1 MREQL
6 EGLFLSAHPYTD
18 SSVIVQLFTN
28 NYGRRSFI
36 FKGARKKNSP
46 YIFQP
51 LHFIEFNS
59 SFKNEKSINTAS
71 NQQLAFPCHQ
81 ITSDI
86 RKTSIAFF
94 LTEILNSLLKEGDDS
109 KELYHYIKNS
119 FLLFEIHPFSPEF
132 HLVFLTQI
140 LSFLGVEP
148 KNNLSV
154 DNPYFN
160 IKLAQFVSS
169 KENYTLNKTDS
180 YLFSKLLG
188 TTIDKYTSIT
198 FNKETRNNMLEILFE
213 YFEYHFH
220 FKAKQISSHK
230 IFKTIFS

>member
-1 MREQL
+1 MRVQL

-28 NYGRRSFI
+28 HYGRRSFI

-59 SFKNEKSINTAS
+59 SFKNEKSINVAS
-71 NQQLAFPCHQ
+71 NQQLSFPCHQ

-94 LTEILNSLLKEGDDS
+94 LTEMLNSLLKEGDYS

-119 FLLFEIHPFSPEF
+119 FLLFEIHPYSPEF
-132 HLVFLTQI
+132 HLVFLAQL
-140 LSFLGVEP
+140 LSFLGIEP
-148 KNNLSV
+148 KNNLSEK
-154 DNPYFN
+154 NYYFN
-160 IKLAQFVSS
+160 IELSEFISL
-169 KENYTLNKTDS
+169 KENYTINKADS

-188 TTIDKYTSIT
+188 TTIDDYTSIT
-198 FNKETRNNMLEILFE
+198 FNKETRSNMLEILFE
-213 YFEYHFH
+213 YLEFHFQ